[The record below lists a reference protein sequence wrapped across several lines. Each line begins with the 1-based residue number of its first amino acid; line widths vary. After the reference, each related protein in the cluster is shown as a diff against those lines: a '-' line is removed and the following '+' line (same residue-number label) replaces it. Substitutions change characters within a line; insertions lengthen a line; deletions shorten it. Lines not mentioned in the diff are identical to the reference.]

1 MMAISTFRSRSWQ
14 STSRAFSKFLAV
26 ESEIQATIQ
35 NDTKFL
41 QQENIQ
47 EKLHLQLP
55 KQHIIANDMCEYL
68 TVCGF
73 DTKHPILFRS
83 LSSLFTYPLTLSY
96 GLQSMNL
103 SSSPNIK
110 NILILGARAESSL
123 PARKWRHLLISSPML
138 QEVNLYFQGPHI
150 YPLQHQYVDWSYDED
165 KSKKLSF
172 FNLGKCLFHSDKQA
186 QELLPSLDLIVVFNP
201 GFGHDYLK
209 ESWNPSLSQLLHSKI
224 PILATALSEYDLKRD
239 INFLKNENKE
249 PIQFLL
255 EPKENPFRSHRQ
267 AIDDKEENPDHRVIV
282 TNAYVY
288 TFKGDHL
295 E

>member
-1 MMAISTFRSRSWQ
+1 MLTV
-14 STSRAFSKFLAV
+14 TSIRHQYWRVGRYFSKFLAV
-26 ESEIQATIQ
+26 EKEIQATIQ

-47 EKLHLQLP
+47 DKLHLQIP
-55 KQHIIANDMCEYL
+55 KQHILAKDMNEYL
-68 TVCGF
+68 TICGY

-103 SSSPNIK
+103 STSTTTK

-123 PARKWRHLLISSPML
+123 PASNWRHLLISSTIL
-138 QEVNLYFQGPHI
+138 QQVNLYFQGPHI
-150 YPLQHQYVDWSYDED
+150 YPLQHQCIDWNHDEIV
-165 KSKKLSF
+165 KKISF
-172 FNLGKCLFHSDKQA
+172 MNLGKCLFHSDEQA
-186 QELLPSLDLIVVFNP
+186 QALLPSLDLVVLFNP

-209 ESWNPSLSQLLHSKI
+209 SSWNPSLSQLLQMKI
-224 PILATALSEYDLKRD
+224 PILATALSEYDLQRD
-239 INFLKNENKE
+239 INYLKNENTA
-249 PIQFLL
+249 PIRFLL
-255 EPKENPFRSHRQ
+255 EPTENPFRSHRE
-267 AIDDKEENPDHRVIV
+267 AIDDKEQNTENRVIV

-288 TFKGDHL
+288 TFKG

>member
-1 MMAISTFRSRSWQ
+1 MTISSFRSRSCRAI
-14 STSRAFSKFLAV
+14 SRGFSKFLAV
-26 ESEIQATIQ
+26 EKEIQATIQ

-41 QQENIQ
+41 QEENIQ

-55 KQHIIANDMCEYL
+55 KQHIVAKDMLEYL
-68 TVCGF
+68 TICGF

-96 GLQSMNL
+96 GLQSINMSTTSNV
-103 SSSPNIK
+103 K

-123 PARKWRHLLISSPML
+123 PARKWRHLLISSPSL
-138 QEVNLYFQGPHI
+138 NEVNLYFQGPHI
-150 YPLQHQYVDWSYDED
+150 YPLQNQFVDWNYED

-172 FNLGKCLFHSDKQA
+172 FNLGKCLFHSDVQA
-186 QELLPSLDLIVVFNP
+186 QALLPSLDLIVVFNP
-201 GFGHDYLK
+201 GFGHDFLK
-209 ESWNPSLSQLLHSKI
+209 ASWNPSLSQLLQSKI
-224 PILATALSEYDLKRD
+224 PILATALSEYDLQRD
-239 INFLKNENKE
+239 INFLKNENTE
-249 PIQFLL
+249 PIRFLL

-267 AIDDKEENPDHRVIV
+267 AIDDKEQNPEHRVIV

-288 TFKGDHL
+288 TFKG

>member
-1 MMAISTFRSRSWQ
+1 MTISSFRSRSCRAI
-14 STSRAFSKFLAV
+14 SRGFSKFLAV
-26 ESEIQATIQ
+26 EKEIQATIQ

-41 QQENIQ
+41 QEENIQ

-55 KQHIIANDMCEYL
+55 KQHIVAKDMLEYL
-68 TVCGF
+68 TICGF

-96 GLQSMNL
+96 GLQSINMSTTSNV
-103 SSSPNIK
+103 K

-123 PARKWRHLLISSPML
+123 PARKWRHLLISSPSL
-138 QEVNLYFQGPHI
+138 NEVNLYFQGPHI
-150 YPLQHQYVDWSYDED
+150 YPLQNQFVDWNYED

-172 FNLGKCLFHSDKQA
+172 FNLGKCLFHSDEQA
-186 QELLPSLDLIVVFNP
+186 QALLPSLDLIVVFNP
-201 GFGHDYLK
+201 GFGHDFLK
-209 ESWNPSLSQLLHSKI
+209 ASWNPSLSQLLQSKI
-224 PILATALSEYDLKRD
+224 PILATALSEYDLQRD
-239 INFLKNENKE
+239 INFLKNENTE
-249 PIQFLL
+249 PIRFLL

-267 AIDDKEENPDHRVIV
+267 AIDDKEQNPEHRVIV

-288 TFKGDHL
+288 TFKG